1 MKKKRLDVAL
11 FEKGLAESR
20 EKAKALIMEGAV
32 FIGGVKCDKPGM
44 QVSETADITLKDT
57 GCPYVSRGGYKLE
70 KALDVFDIDPKDYI
84 AMDIGASTGGFTDCL
99 LQRGARKVY
108 SIDVGTNQLAYKLR
122 TDDRVVVYEKSNFRY
137 FPPENVTDKIDIAVM
152 DVSFI
157 SITKLTEN
165 LKNFTEDRTD
175 FVFLIK
181 PQFESGRDEVGKNGV
196 ITDRAVHIKTLHTV
210 IGELDRQGYYLRALD
225 YSPIKGPK
233 GNIEYISRFSFLE
246 EFKAGNTDEMIKET
260 VEKAYAELK

>member
-1 MKKKRLDVAL
+1 
-11 FEKGLAESR
+11 
-20 EKAKALIMEGAV
+20 
-32 FIGGVKCDKPGM
+32 
-44 QVSETADITLKDT
+44 
-57 GCPYVSRGGYKLE
+57 
-70 KALDVFDIDPKDYI
+70 
-84 AMDIGASTGGFTDCL
+84 MDIGASTGGFTDCL
-99 LQRGARKVY
+99 LQHGAQKVY

-122 TDDRVVVYEKSNFRY
+122 TDERVVVFEKSNFRY
-137 FPPENVTDKIDIAVM
+137 FSPENVTDKIDVAVM

-181 PQFESGRDEVGKNGV
+181 PQFESGREEVGKNGV
-196 ITDRAVHIKTLHTV
+196 ITDRTIHIKTLHTV

-260 VEKAYAELK
+260 VEKAYTELR